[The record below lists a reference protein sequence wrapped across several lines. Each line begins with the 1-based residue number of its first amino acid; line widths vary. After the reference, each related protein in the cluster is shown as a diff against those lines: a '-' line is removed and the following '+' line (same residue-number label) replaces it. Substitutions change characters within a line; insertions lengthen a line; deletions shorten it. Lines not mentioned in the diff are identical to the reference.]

1 MFYESGCFIGCSA
14 AVPLHIKKR
23 AGKAHLGPQTHFPLP
38 TAPSWLPN
46 GLIWVKAGKNPQ
58 LGTGTAP

>member
-1 MFYESGCFIGCSA
+1 MLRGGA
-14 AVPLHIKKR
+14 ATHKKR
-23 AGKAHLGPQTHFPLP
+23 AGKAHLAPQTHFPLL

-46 GLIWVKAGKNPQ
+46 GPILAKLGKNPQ